1 MSHISMKKPNT
12 TGRRADGIRKNLSRG
27 FATRYH
33 PNGAKLIAGIQFEAH
48 QFRQIRK
55 RAIRNRVCFS
65 EQVRQLVELG
75 LRESW
80 S

>member
-1 MSHISMKKPNT
+1 MKLNRGKS
-12 TGRRADGIRKNLSRG
+12 GIRKNLARG
-27 FATRYH
+27 HATKHHR
-33 PNGAKLIAGIQFEAH
+33 NGSKLIAGIQFEAD

-55 RAIRNRVCFS
+55 RAVRNKVCFS